1 MFVFQFISSDCD
13 GGGLPNKEEYLRQL
27 CRNIANTMYRPDPD
41 AYLVRM
47 RPDDLGLNSSDLTA
61 SRNYRSMYKVG
72 GKLKNSR
79 VRLAP
84 CIQYKLSCIN

>member
-13 GGGLPNKEEYLRQL
+13 NGGLPNKEEYLRQL

-47 RPDDLGLNSSDLTA
+47 CPDDLGLTTSDLTA

-72 GKLKNSR
+72 KMKNSR

-84 CIQYKLSCIN
+84 CIHYKLSGMN

>member
-13 GGGLPNKEEYLRQL
+13 NGGLPNKEEYLRQL

-47 RPDDLGLNSSDLTA
+47 RPDDLGLTTSDLTA

-72 GKLKNSR
+72 KMKNSR
-79 VRLAP
+79 VRLVF
-84 CIQYKLSCIN
+84 CIYYKLSCMN